1 MPVEIHKRRVSA
13 KKDHNST
20 AYGTEWNM
28 LLVQVLRGIIFF
40 FAVVSLATVS
50 AKEENLTPEEEL
62 DLMENGDEVNEDEN
76 SSLDNA
82 VDLQEG

>member
-1 MPVEIHKRRVSA
+1 MPVEINKRRVSA
-13 KKDHNST
+13 KKNHSST

-28 LLVQVLRGIIFF
+28 LLAHLLRGIIFF
-40 FAVVSLATVS
+40 FAVLSLAAVS

-76 SSLDNA
+76 PSLDNA